1 MTTHVRTS
9 REMPPHGTACRD
21 GGPPSGKRRRGGLRR
36 TWPLLALAA
45 LLVLASCAEG
55 GMIVSHGARG
65 ADQGPDPLVIWLWP
79 GSGYEP
85 FISQYNEEHDDV
97 QVEIVRFD
105 SQDLHA
111 NLQTAFAAGYGAPD
125 VVMIDLSY
133 MERFK
138 RFPSY
143 FYNLREL
150 ASEPHAGRYLEW
162 NWQQA
167 ASPDGSFIFALPAA
181 IGPMTMLFR
190 VSLYGQAGLPLDR
203 GELAESLPDWDS
215 FLRSG
220 IVLRTRTGKPMIDNI
235 GTLYR
240 AILGQAE
247 MQYFDPETGAFIGYT
262 NPAVR
267 EAWDYA
273 VAAKVNGLSAGLQT
287 GSTEWAVGME
297 QGHFATLLAPAW
309 MLSYVTEN
317 SPGAIRQ
324 WNMTRLPG
332 GAANWGGW
340 FFAVPRESRHP
351 DEAWE
356 LIRWLTDEERQL
368 ELFREQNI
376 FPSLTTLYDNTDI
389 TNKRDGFFM
398 GAPVGQLLSEAALAV
413 RPVYAGAHQP
423 LVEEIMESALQK
435 VENGLLSGDLAW
447 AEAMRQIREALETQ

>member
-1 MTTHVRTS
+1 MT
-9 REMPPHGTACRD
+9 PHGQ
-21 GGPPSGKRRRGGLRR
+21 PRRGGPRR

-45 LLVLASCAEG
+45 LLLLASCGEG
-55 GMIVSHGARG
+55 GMIVSHGGRG
-65 ADQGPDPLVIWLWP
+65 ADQGPESLVIWLWP

-125 VVMIDLSY
+125 AVMIDLSY

-138 RFPSY
+138 QFPSY
-143 FYNLREL
+143 FHNLREL
-150 ASEPHAGRYLEW
+150 AAEPLDGQYLAW

-167 ASPDGSFIFALPAA
+167 ASPDGSFIYALPAS

-215 FLRSG
+215 FLKSG
-220 IVLRTRTGKPMIDNI
+220 ISLRNRTGKPMIDNI

-247 MQYFDPETGAFIGYT
+247 VQYFDPETGAFIGDT

-317 SPGAIRQ
+317 SPGAVRQ

-351 DEAWE
+351 DKAWE
-356 LIRWLTDEERQL
+356 LIRWLTDEQRQL

-376 FPSLTTLYDNTDI
+376 FPSLTTLYDYTDI
-389 TNKRDGFFM
+389 RNKRDGFFM

-413 RPVYAGAHQP
+413 RPVYAGAQQP

-435 VENGLLSGDLAW
+435 VENGLLSGDRAW
-447 AEAMRQIREALETQ
+447 EDAMRQIRTELAAR